1 MAGAIA
7 KQMTN
12 ESNGNNNINNDAI
25 IATTITSYAVS
36 SIVTGLVFLLGK
48 LKLGVLVGFSL
59 DIFWWDV

>member
-36 SIVTGLVFLLGK
+36 SIVTGLVFY
-48 LKLGVLVGFSL
+48 
-59 DIFWWDV
+59 